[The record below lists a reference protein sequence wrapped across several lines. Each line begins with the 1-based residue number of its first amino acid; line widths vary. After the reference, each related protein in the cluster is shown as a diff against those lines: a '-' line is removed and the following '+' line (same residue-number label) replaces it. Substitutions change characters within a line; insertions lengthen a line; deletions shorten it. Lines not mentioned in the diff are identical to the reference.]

1 MNRTKEMCAPRDART
16 LGNTEEAWW
25 YINPGSIDI
34 ISVNRHEP
42 TSQVRLHRK
51 QLERALEIMDSA
63 SPTQDKQPQGSVNTG
78 GLGGAFS
85 TTLVTLFEAN
95 DSTPSTSTVVA

>member
-1 MNRTKEMCAPRDART
+1 MSRSTEMCKSRGARP

-34 ISVNRHEP
+34 VSINRNEP

-51 QLERALEIMDSA
+51 QLEHALEIMDSV
-63 SPTQDKQPQGSVNTG
+63 QDRQKP
-78 GLGGAFS
+78 
-85 TTLVTLFEAN
+85 
-95 DSTPSTSTVVA
+95 